1 MESVVWSRPG
11 ASAAACSVFALAGEN
26 PILRPSSSDVIERWA
41 AALAPGAT
49 SVPRLAVE
57 EVIAALPDTD
67 VARLAGLSGQ
77 ARLVGYALAALRD
90 GTAVPWHRV
99 INAQGKLSLERA
111 GASSGTTQR
120 LRLARE
126 GVTVDAAGR
135 VSLARFGWK
144 LTTGRDRRQSTHRED
159 SDSSHSADEKHR
171 PRAKASRSKRRSDN
185 ALDA

>member
-1 MESVVWSRPG
+1 VARETRPNAG
-11 ASAAACSVFALAGEN
+11 THERIYAAVRT
-26 PILRPSSSDVIERWA
+26 I
-41 AALAPGAT
+41 
-49 SVPRLAVE
+49 PRGRVS
-57 EVIAALPDTD
+57 TYGS

-90 GTAVPWHRV
+90 GTSVPWHRV

-144 LTTGRDRRQSTHRED
+144 LATARQPRKSTHRED
-159 SDSSHSADEKHR
+159 SNSSHSADEKQR
-171 PRAKASRSKRRSDN
+171 PRAKALRSKRRSDN
-185 ALDA
+185 ALDAP